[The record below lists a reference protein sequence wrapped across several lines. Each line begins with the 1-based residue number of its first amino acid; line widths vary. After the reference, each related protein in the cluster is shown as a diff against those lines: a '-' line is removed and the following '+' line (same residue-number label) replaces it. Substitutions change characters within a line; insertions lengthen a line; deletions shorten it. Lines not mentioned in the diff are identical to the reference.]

1 MRSFIDTHRFL
12 LAFTALAVL
21 AGLSVGVA
29 KVTTSLY
36 ALDLGAT
43 PAQLGLIAGAQSIGV
58 LLMGIPMGLL
68 VDRVGPLRLFA
79 IGSVLAALLYV
90 AVPLVRD
97 AWFLALC
104 TALVSFCMPCRFVS
118 LNTVFLHRLEE
129 IGTTKAGWFRGTHT
143 IGFFLLGPA
152 VAATIVGA
160 LSFAG
165 TYWLVAASLVLAIA
179 LAPLVF
185 GDYERAEPR
194 PFSLAELGRRLRLIG
209 EDRALAR
216 TCVIELTAQAALM
229 YFAFFIVALAIT
241 RFGFSET
248 HAAALVSVQGLSFI
262 IALFA
267 LGDVA
272 RRLGEERSYV
282 VASLVVVAALAS
294 LGLADRG
301 AHLWLG
307 ALLLGLGLGLLVT
320 VNFARFADLSAR
332 HGRGQI
338 AGLLALVGPTG
349 GLTGSLLGG
358 VVGQR
363 FGIQAM
369 FLLLTPIFAGFA
381 VSAWRK
387 RTALV
392 PLRA

>member
-1 MRSFIDTHRFL
+1 MRSFLQDHRFI

-43 PAQLGLIAGAQSIGV
+43 PAQFGLIAGAQSVGV

-79 IGSVLAALLYV
+79 VGSVLAALVYA

-129 IGTTKAGWFRGTHT
+129 LGPAKAGWFRGTHT

-152 VAATIVGA
+152 VAAAIVGA

-165 TYWLVAASLVLAIA
+165 TYWLVAVSFILAIA
-179 LAPLVF
+179 LAPLVLA
-185 GDYERAEPR
+185 DYVRAEAR
-194 PFSLAELGRRLRLIG
+194 PFNLAEVGRRLRLVVD
-209 EDRALAR
+209 DRDLAR
-216 TCVIELTAQAALM
+216 TCVVELTAQAALM
-229 YFAFFIVALAIT
+229 YFTFFIVALAIT
-241 RFGFSET
+241 RFGFAPAE
-248 HAAALVSVQGLSFI
+248 AAALVSAQGLTFIVALFVLGGVAARLGPARAYLVSFI
-262 IALFA
+262 I
-267 LGDVA
+267 VI
-272 RRLGEERSYV
+272 
-282 VASLVVVAALAS
+282 AALAS
-294 LGLADRG
+294 LGLANRG

-320 VNFARFADLSAR
+320 VNFARFASLSAR

-358 VVGQR
+358 AIGQR

-369 FLLLTPIFAGFA
+369 FLLLAPVFAGFA
-381 VSAWRK
+381 ITAWRK